1 MKENLSFDKP
11 LYVLAPLAGF
21 TDLPF
26 RSVVKKF
33 GADLTV
39 SEMLS
44 SNALARGSKKTL
56 HMLEKSSLEDPYS
69 VQIAGADVDIVRSAV
84 EILNEQEGIDIID
97 LNCGC
102 PVPKVV
108 GHGSGSSLLLN
119 LPLMGE
125 IIKTIKETS
134 NKSMTSVKIRLG
146 FEEKNHVDIA
156 KVVQDS
162 GADFIAVHG
171 RTRAGK
177 FKAAVDYDA
186 IREIKEAVDIPVIA
200 NGDIDSYKKAK
211 WVLEHTGADTLS
223 HSLDKHKGLDQY
235 IHLSFIKDHP
245 MYHIAKSRQ
254 SIIDPVW
261 LEIDISVLF
270 EKNTLFCDKVA
281 NDSTAK
287 LFKIDKIKKK
297 IDFDTMLFSLIF
309 DEYKEARKAEI
320 LVLDHISSDKILGV
334 YNGK

>member
-1 MKENLSFDKP
+1 MPKKNLSFDKP
-11 LYVLAPLAGF
+11 LYVLAPLAGY

-44 SNALARGSKKTL
+44 SNALAHGSEKTL

-69 VQIAGADVDIVRSAV
+69 VQIAGADVGIVKSAV

-125 IIKTIKETS
+125 IIRTIKDTS
-134 NKSMTSVKIRLG
+134 NKNMTSVKIRLG
-146 FEEKNHVDIA
+146 FEKKNHVDIA
-156 KVVQDS
+156 KVVEDS
-162 GADFIAVHG
+162 GADFLAVHG
-171 RTRAGK
+171 RTRTGK

-211 WVLEHTGADTLS
+211 WVLEYTGADGVMIGRGAVGAPWIFHQLKTGNEHINSDIKHAIIMEHFDKMIEFYGQRGVAMFRKHTHTYSKGYRGASTLRNDVNS
-223 HSLDKHKGLDQY
+223 IDD
-235 IHLSFIKDHP
+235 
-245 MYHIAKSRQ
+245 IARYR
-254 SIIDPVW
+254 
-261 LEIDISVLF
+261 
-270 EKNTLFCDKVA
+270 
-281 NDSTAK
+281 
-287 LFKIDKIKKK
+287 
-297 IDFDTMLFSLIF
+297 SLIDDF
-309 DEYKEARKAEI
+309 FKNSEMT
-320 LVLDHISSDKILGV
+320 L
-334 YNGK
+334 

>member
-1 MKENLSFDKP
+1 MLKKLSFDKP
-11 LYVLAPLAGF
+11 LYVLAPLAGY

-44 SNALARGSKKTL
+44 SNALAHGSEKTL
-56 HMLEKSSLEDPYS
+56 HMIEKSPLEDPYS
-69 VQIAGADVDIVRSAV
+69 VQIAGADVDIVRRAV
-84 EILNEQEGIDIID
+84 EILNEQAGIDIID

-125 IIKTIKETS
+125 IIKTIKTTS
-134 NKSMTSVKIRLG
+134 NKSLTSVKIRLG
-146 FEEKNHVDIA
+146 FEEKNHIDIA
-156 KVVQDS
+156 KMVEDS

-186 IREIKEAVDIPVIA
+186 IREIKQAVSIPVIA
-200 NGDIDSYKKAK
+200 NGDIDTFEKAQ
-211 WVLEHTGADTLS
+211 WVLEHTGADGVMIGRGAVGAPWIFHQLRTGDAHIEQALK
-223 HSLDKHKGLDQY
+223 HEIIMEHYDKMIEFYGAHGVAMFRKHTHTYSKGYKGASILRNQVNT
-235 IHLSFIKDHP
+235 
-245 MYHIAKSRQ
+245 
-254 SIIDPVW
+254 IIDVK
-261 LEIDISVLF
+261 EYRDILDTF
-270 EKNTLFCDKVA
+270 FKNNEMAL
-281 NDSTAK
+281 
-287 LFKIDKIKKK
+287 
-297 IDFDTMLFSLIF
+297 
-309 DEYKEARKAEI
+309 
-320 LVLDHISSDKILGV
+320 
-334 YNGK
+334 

>member
-1 MKENLSFDKP
+1 MAQPLSFEKP
-11 LYVLAPLAGF
+11 IYVLAPLAGF

-44 SNALARGSKKTL
+44 SNALAHGSKKTL
-56 HMLEKSSLEDPYS
+56 HMLEKSPLEDPYS
-69 VQIAGADVDIVRSAV
+69 VQIAGADVDIVRQAV

-119 LPLMGE
+119 LPLMGD

-156 KVVQDS
+156 KVVEDS
-162 GADFIAVHG
+162 GADFLAVHG

-177 FKAAVDYDA
+177 FKAPVDYDA
-186 IREIKEAVDIPVIA
+186 IAEIKQAVNIPVIA
-200 NGDIDSYKKAK
+200 NGDIDSFEKAQ
-211 WVLEHTGADTLS
+211 WVLEHTGADGVMIGRGAVGAPWIFHQLKTGNEHIELS
-223 HSLDKHKGLDQY
+223 LKHEIIMEHYDKMIEFYGAHGVAMFRKHAHTYSKGYRGASALRNQVNTIVDIQE
-235 IHLSFIKDHP
+235 FRDV
-245 MYHIAKSRQ
+245 
-254 SIIDPVW
+254 ID
-261 LEIDISVLF
+261 EF
-270 EKNTLFCDKVA
+270 FKNSEMV
-281 NDSTAK
+281 S
-287 LFKIDKIKKK
+287 
-297 IDFDTMLFSLIF
+297 
-309 DEYKEARKAEI
+309 
-320 LVLDHISSDKILGV
+320 
-334 YNGK
+334 

>member
-1 MKENLSFDKP
+1 MLKKLSFDNP

-44 SNALARGSKKTL
+44 SNALAHGSEKTL
-56 HMLEKSSLEDPYS
+56 HMLEKSPNEDPYS
-69 VQIAGADVDIVRSAV
+69 VQIAASEVDMAKRAV
-84 EILNEQEGIDIID
+84 EVLNEHDGIDILD

-119 LPLMGE
+119 LPLMGD

-146 FEEKNHVDIA
+146 FEEKNHIDIA
-156 KVVQDS
+156 KMVEDS
-162 GADFIAVHG
+162 GADFLAVHG

-177 FKAAVDYDA
+177 FKSAVDYDA
-186 IREIKEAVDIPVIA
+186 IAEIKNAVNIPVIA
-200 NGDIDSYKKAK
+200 NGDIDSYEKAQ
-211 WVLEHTGADTLS
+211 WVLEHTGADGIMIGRGAVGAPWIFHQLKTGEAHIDFALK
-223 HSLDKHKGLDQY
+223 HEIIMEHLDKMVSFYGAHGIPMFRKHAHTYSKGYRGASKLRDEVNH
-235 IHLSFIKDHP
+235 ISDIKDF
-245 MYHIAKSRQ
+245 RRV
-254 SIIDPVW
+254 ID
-261 LEIDISVLF
+261 
-270 EKNTLFCDKVA
+270 
-281 NDSTAK
+281 
-287 LFKIDKIKKK
+287 
-297 IDFDTMLFSLIF
+297 DFF
-309 DEYKEARKAEI
+309 R
-320 LVLDHISSDKILGV
+320 
-334 YNGK
+334 NGEFA

>member
-1 MKENLSFDKP
+1 MAQPISFENP
-11 LYVLAPLAGF
+11 IYVLAPLAGF

-44 SNALARGSKKTL
+44 SNALAHGSQKTL
-56 HMLEKSSLEDPYS
+56 HMLEKSPLEDPYS
-69 VQIAGADVDIVRSAV
+69 VQIAGADVDIVRQAV

-119 LPLMGE
+119 LPLMGD
-125 IIKTIKETS
+125 IIKTIKDTS

-156 KVVQDS
+156 KIVEDS
-162 GADFIAVHG
+162 GADFLAVHG

-177 FKAAVDYDA
+177 FKAPVDYDA
-186 IREIKEAVDIPVIA
+186 IAEIKKAVNIPVIA
-200 NGDIDSYKKAK
+200 NGDIDSYEKAK
-211 WVLEHTGADTLS
+211 WVLEHTGADGVMIGRGAVGAPWIFHQLRTGSEDIELS
-223 HSLDKHKGLDQY
+223 LKHEIIMEHYDKMIEFYGPHGVAMFRKHAHTYSKGYRGASALRNQVNTIVDIQE
-235 IHLSFIKDHP
+235 FRDV
-245 MYHIAKSRQ
+245 
-254 SIIDPVW
+254 ID
-261 LEIDISVLF
+261 EF
-270 EKNTLFCDKVA
+270 FKNSEMV
-281 NDSTAK
+281 S
-287 LFKIDKIKKK
+287 
-297 IDFDTMLFSLIF
+297 
-309 DEYKEARKAEI
+309 
-320 LVLDHISSDKILGV
+320 
-334 YNGK
+334 